1 MPSSHLV
8 STRPI
13 QHLSRLIKQLG
24 GDINLLCQ
32 QVGTHPHAIADMQAR
47 LPYNQIT
54 LLMELAAQHCN
65 CPDIGLRLADIQQ
78 PVNLGALGLLMKSGE
93 TLTESFGYL
102 SQFYHL
108 QNQSVKILLLRDDP
122 NAQLVREDLWLEKLP
137 TFQYTTMTFAH
148 CLKAMQMYLGDDWR
162 PDYVTFTYAA
172 PANRSD
178 YDDYFQ
184 CPVEF
189 EQPINA
195 IGFPSYYLDINIVA
209 EYASQKDY
217 LQNLVQKLSKSTELS
232 LLQNVQHLTRQLLH
246 TENCTQEYVAQ
257 LLEMHPKK
265 LQREIRQAG
274 TCFRDIRAQAR
285 LALAEHFLKDT
296 SIPLTTIAEMLGFS
310 ELSAFSRAFG
320 HKHQLSPKQW
330 RQHYRALFRPD

>member
-13 QHLSRLIKQLG
+13 QHLSRLVKQLG
-24 GDINLLCQ
+24 GDIDDLCRRA
-32 QVGTHPHAIADMQAR
+32 GTDQTVINNMQAR
-47 LPYNQIT
+47 LPYSQIT
-54 LLMELAAQHCN
+54 QLMELTAQHCH
-65 CPDIGLRLADIQQ
+65 CPDMGLRLADIQQ

-108 QNQSVKILLLRDDP
+108 QNQSVKILLLRDDT
-122 NAQLVREDLWLEKLP
+122 NAQLIREDLWLEKLP
-137 TFQYTTMTFAH
+137 TFQYTTLTFAH
-148 CLKAMQMYLGDDWR
+148 CLKAMHMYLGEDWR
-162 PDYVTFTYAA
+162 PDYVTFTFAA
-172 PANRSD
+172 PHNRTD
-178 YDDYFQ
+178 YEDYFQ

-189 EQPINA
+189 EQPTNA
-195 IGFPSYYLDINIVA
+195 IGFPSYYLDINIAA

-217 LQNLVQKLSKSTELS
+217 LQKLVHKLSKSTELS

-246 TENCTQEYVAQ
+246 TENCTQEYVAK

-265 LQREIRQAG
+265 LQRDIKQAG
-274 TCFRDIRAQAR
+274 TCFRDIRAAAR
-285 LALAEHFLKDT
+285 LSLAEHFLKDT

-310 ELSAFSRAFG
+310 ELSAFTRAFSR
-320 HKHQLSPKQW
+320 KHHQSPKLW
-330 RQHYRALFRPD
+330 RQQHQARLL